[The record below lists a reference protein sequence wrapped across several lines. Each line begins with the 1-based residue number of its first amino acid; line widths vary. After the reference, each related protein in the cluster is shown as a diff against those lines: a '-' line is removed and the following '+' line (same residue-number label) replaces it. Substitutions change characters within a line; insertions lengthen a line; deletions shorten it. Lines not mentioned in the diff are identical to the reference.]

1 MDKKSES
8 AVRHP
13 ARTQSQDRTAAVDVA
28 VAAVALFIVYVFLCS
43 SPPPKGGEASHNNKS
58 NAAKLSE
65 K

>member
-43 SPPPKGGEASHNNKS
+43 SPPEGGEASHNNKS